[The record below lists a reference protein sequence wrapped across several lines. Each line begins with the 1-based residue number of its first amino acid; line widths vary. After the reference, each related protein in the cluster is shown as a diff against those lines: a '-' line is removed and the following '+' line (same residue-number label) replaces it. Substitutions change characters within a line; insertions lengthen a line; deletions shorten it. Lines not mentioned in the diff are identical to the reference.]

1 MNDQIRQDLKTA
13 MLAHDETAVSTLRML
28 LSEIK
33 YAEVAGNEVSDQ
45 TIIGVVQKELKK
57 RREASEG
64 FRKGGREESALKEEA
79 EAKVLEKYLPEQ
91 LSDQELQS
99 LVDEAINELGAS
111 AMVDMGKVMSH
122 VMSKA
127 GQSVE
132 GSRVSTMVRQKLTN
146 NN

>member
-33 YAEVAGNEVSDQ
+33 YLEVAKGDLNDQ
-45 TIIGVVQKELKK
+45 DLVGVVQKELKK
-57 RREASEG
+57 RREAAEG
-64 FRKGGREESALKEEA
+64 FRKGGREESALKEES

-91 LSDQELQS
+91 MSDQELQS
-99 LVDEAINELGAS
+99 LVDEAIKEIGAS
-111 AMVDMGKVMSH
+111 SMADMGKVMTQ

-132 GSRVSTMVRQKLTN
+132 GSRVSALVRQKLAA
-146 NN
+146 